1 MKSCAAC
8 FICPGSAITQ
18 RGRKSL
24 FPSGV
29 TVKGKVHAHGRRF
42 FGRPV
47 SGRSFYFFRGYKTRK
62 SHHVSDTMD
71 NLKSE
76 CRREAHG
83 R

>member
-42 FGRPV
+42 LAALFWDGL
-47 SGRSFYFFRGYKTRK
+47 FIFFWGYKT
-62 SHHVSDTMD
+62 
-71 NLKSE
+71 
-76 CRREAHG
+76 
-83 R
+83 